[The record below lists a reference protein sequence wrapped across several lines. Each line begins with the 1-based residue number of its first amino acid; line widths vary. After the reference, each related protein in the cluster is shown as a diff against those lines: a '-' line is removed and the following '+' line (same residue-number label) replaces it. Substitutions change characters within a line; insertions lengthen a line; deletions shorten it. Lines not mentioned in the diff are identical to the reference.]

1 MSGLVV
7 VVTGA
12 AGGIGAGIAEV
23 LRHQGHVVVGT
34 DQESQESEV
43 VGCDLRSTEQVDALV
58 AGVITDHGRLDGLV
72 NNAAVGPLG
81 TVTETDDDTLDQII
95 DVNVKGAF
103 RMARAALRHMVTRG
117 EGSIV
122 NIGSGA
128 GHGKPN
134 MAAYAASKAAVH
146 ALSAS
151 MAYDHFHHG
160 IRVNTVIPGGGGIVS
175 GISLGRFGGTAD
187 DYLALPH
194 AGSVADRPVQP
205 TDVGETVA
213 FLLSPAAATISGT
226 IIDVG
231 CMANQGGPLPR
242 PAGAGK

>member
-12 AGGIGAGIAEV
+12 GGGIGAGIADV
-23 LRHQGHVVVGT
+23 LRDRGDLVVGI
-34 DQESQESEV
+34 DRENQEPNVTS
-43 VGCDLRSTEQVDALV
+43 CDLRSTEQVDALV
-58 AGVITDHGRLDGLV
+58 AEVVAEHGRLDGLV

-81 TVTETDDDTLDQII
+81 TVTETDDATLEEIV
-95 DVNVKGAF
+95 DVNLKGTF
-103 RMARAALRHMVTRG
+103 RMARAALRHMLPRG
-117 EGSIV
+117 AGSIV

-151 MAYDHFHHG
+151 MAYDHFHQG
-160 IRVNTVIPGGGGIVS
+160 IRVNTVVPGGGGIVS
-175 GISLGRFGGTAD
+175 GISLGRFGGSAD

-194 AGSVADRPVQP
+194 SGSVAGRPVGP
-205 TDVGETVA
+205 ADVGQTVA
-213 FLLSPAAATISGT
+213 FLLSPAAAAISGT
-226 IIDVG
+226 VIDVG
-231 CMANQGGPLPR
+231 CMANQGGPLPGKI
-242 PAGAGK
+242 GAS

>member
-12 AGGIGAGIAEV
+12 AGGIGAGIADV
-23 LRHQGHVVVGT
+23 LRDRGHLVVGIDRT
-34 DQESQESEV
+34 DQEPNV
-43 VGCDLRSTEQVDALV
+43 TGCDLRSTEQVDALV
-58 AGVITDHGRLDGLV
+58 ADVVAEHGRLDGLV

-81 TVTETDDDTLDQII
+81 TVSETDDDTLDEII
-95 DVNVKGAF
+95 DVNLKGTF
-103 RMARAALRHMVTRG
+103 RMARAALRNMLPRG

-151 MAYDHFHHG
+151 MAHDHFHQG

-175 GISLGRFGGTAD
+175 GISLDRFGGSAD

-194 AGSVADRPVQP
+194 SGSVAGRPVQP
-205 TDVGETVA
+205 ADVGETVA
-213 FLLSPAAATISGT
+213 FLLSPAAAAISGT
-226 IIDVG
+226 VIDVG
-231 CMANQGGPLPR
+231 CMANQGGPLPG
-242 PAGAGK
+242 PIGASK